1 MGKILTVAQR
11 ELKDLMSQRWII
23 AAGALLAG
31 FFNVLSA
38 VRLIKIEPGAIE
50 GEFNST
56 LFYLAVT
63 MGIFVAY
70 LYSGQSFL
78 REKTDGVIETLMAAP
93 ISLRAL
99 WCGKVIGVSALAY
112 VVILVG
118 SAVFVVVAQFVIPT
132 VVVPSVLVVIH
143 LLIGVPT
150 FILAAVGLL
159 GFTQLVLG
167 MRENHIV
174 NLVVF
179 FLLFFAITFTQT
191 VLPNAGGVAWSQLVT
206 LLGFAVALLAFSAW
220 LSKYLSRER
229 IVRTIP

>member
-1 MGKILTVAQR
+1 MSKILTVAQR
-11 ELKDLMSQRWII
+11 ELKDLTGQRWII
-23 AAGALLAG
+23 VAGMLLAI
-31 FFNVLSA
+31 FFNVVSA
-38 VRLIKIEPGAIE
+38 VRLIKVEPGAID

-99 WCGKVIGVSALAY
+99 WCGKVIGVSVLAY
-112 VVILVG
+112 VVILLG
-118 SAVFVVVAQFVIPT
+118 SAVFVGTAQFVIPT
-132 VVVPSVLVVIH
+132 VVLPSVIVLVH

-150 FILAAVGLL
+150 FILAGVGLL

-191 VLPNAGGVAWSQLVT
+191 VLPNESGVTWRQLAT
-206 LLGFAVALLAFSAW
+206 LLAFAVGLLAFSGW